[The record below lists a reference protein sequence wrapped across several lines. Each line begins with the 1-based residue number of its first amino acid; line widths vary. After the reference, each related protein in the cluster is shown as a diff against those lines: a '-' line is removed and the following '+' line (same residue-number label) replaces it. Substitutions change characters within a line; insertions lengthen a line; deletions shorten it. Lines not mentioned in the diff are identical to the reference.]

1 MPWPILLPR
10 LPGATRR
17 SKPVAQQQKTL
28 STLRRLMMKR
38 TTAKLKHWQPSLGLS
53 IVRGLV
59 EMHGGEVWLES
70 HAHTETQVYFQVPCA
85 ARARNAA

>member
-1 MPWPILLPR
+1 
-10 LPGATRR
+10 
-17 SKPVAQQQKTL
+17 
-28 STLRRLMMKR
+28 MMKR